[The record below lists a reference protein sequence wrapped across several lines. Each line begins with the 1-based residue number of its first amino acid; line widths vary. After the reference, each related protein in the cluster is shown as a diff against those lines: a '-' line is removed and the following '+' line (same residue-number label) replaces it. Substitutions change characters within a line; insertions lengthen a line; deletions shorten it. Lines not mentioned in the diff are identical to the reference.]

1 MVNRLNGSFYGLAR
15 KVRRVAEKSIG
26 PNQKWAVGECKR
38 TGGECCA
45 CMRLHKSKGVV
56 ICRKE
61 MVICRK
67 ERLLAYLVHMGL
79 IRLVDEKKGGEGLF
93 FAWSPKYHPIF
104 SLMYDDLWLGD

>member
-79 IRLVDEKKGGEGLF
+79 IRLVDEKKGGGSF
-93 FAWSPKYHPIF
+93 CRMVPKISPFIISF
-104 SLMYDDLWLGD
+104 IIL